1 MNSYGCVDVLYR
13 RDAIKTDQLK
23 LELMRAKAG
32 EINTFL
38 QKQIL
43 EKQARQEQER
53 TRRINTPDV
62 FARTGYPPVNSPSR
76 DLKAMEV
83 ARTQKSTLNTAL
95 TAQMQSKDMLNKHA
109 HESALRT
116 ELVNLKTVAQQ
127 LESERGQQKQNEQ
140 LTRATLK
147 DSWERHSAVRLL
159 SSGVQPFV
167 QQPAMKSD

>member
-1 MNSYGCVDVLYR
+1 MRDLPGFLNSYGCVDVLYR

-83 ARTQKSTLNTAL
+83 ARTQKSTLNPAL
-95 TAQMQSKDMLNKHA
+95 TSNPQGGCARSPSNA
-109 HESALRT
+109 HDSPTYCPPPPMVVPPDFTTGNRMYLSRGPDSRT
-116 ELVNLKTVAQQ
+116 P
-127 LESERGQQKQNEQ
+127 EQ
-140 LTRATLK
+140 
-147 DSWERHSAVRLL
+147 RLYIW
-159 SSGVQPFV
+159 PE
-167 QQPAMKSD
+167 

>member
-1 MNSYGCVDVLYR
+1 MHR

-95 TAQMQSKDMLNKHA
+95 TSQ
-109 HESALRT
+109 
-116 ELVNLKTVAQQ
+116 
-127 LESERGQQKQNEQ
+127 RGQQKQNEQ

-159 SSGVQPFV
+159 SSVAFSPLCHSHDVGN
-167 QQPAMKSD
+167 

>member
-1 MNSYGCVDVLYR
+1 MRR

-43 EKQARQEQER
+43 EKQSRQEQER

-83 ARTQKSTLNTAL
+83 ALPITAL
-95 TAQMQSKDMLNKHA
+95 CSSCSGFSLNKPH
-109 HESALRT
+109 T
-116 ELVNLKTVAQQ
+116 IVK
-127 LESERGQQKQNEQ
+127 
-140 LTRATLK
+140 K
-147 DSWERHSAVRLL
+147 DRPWKKRRFVMLFTFSKLL
-159 SSGVQPFV
+159 G
-167 QQPAMKSD
+167 